1 MPRLPSPDSDV
12 VHVTYRHT
20 ESLGGAALDTD
31 VSLLSVGER
40 ARLARFLFA
49 RDRRDFAA
57 SHALVRRRL
66 SNHADLSPGA
76 WTFEV
81 KPGGKPHLSAS
92 HVGVDLAF
100 NVSHTRGLVACAI
113 GRGVDIGVDVESI
126 DRAVEGRDI
135 ATRYFSP
142 DEVRLLDACDAVERR
157 VRFIELWTLKEAY
170 VKAIGRGLGHSLATF
185 GFAFDG
191 DRGIRFAPPPGEQA
205 TQWTFALLAP
215 SVRHRLAVATRSPRA
230 VVRMVEEA
238 HEEAHEEADH
248 GLQPLRRSDWRG
260 RRGVPRP

>member
-57 SHALVRRRL
+57 SHALLRRRL

-113 GRGVDIGVDVESI
+113 GRGVDIGVDDESI

-191 DRGIRFAPPPGEQA
+191 VRGIRFAPPPGELA
-205 TQWTFALLAP
+205 AQWTFALLAP
-215 SVRHRLAVATRSPRA
+215 SVWHRLADATRSPRA